1 VGFPVKAVVAALANA
16 VNDGTAAVLE
26 QRSTKQVSTQ
36 KNPLSVRLIID
47 LLRRPL
53 WLIAIVLNITGVV
66 LQIIALHYGALA
78 LVQPILVCDLIFATL
93 IASAFRHQWPDWEIL
108 LGVLCCAGGLA
119 LFLAVARP
127 HGGVATVSPVDAIPL
142 AIAYGAALAG
152 CLLVAATG
160 PRMLRPIM
168 LALACGIS
176 YGVTAFV
183 FKLLSGGWAGGLS
196 QLPYQWPLYAAVV
209 VGPLGFLLNQSA
221 YQAGILVSPVL
232 AVITAVDP
240 LVSIALAVG
249 LLNETISGGALNI
262 TMEAVALLVMI
273 AGIVI
278 LSHRAPHVADQA
290 KAAAAAREQPVS
302 AEETLS

>member
-1 VGFPVKAVVAALANA
+1 MGFPVKAVVAALLNA
-16 VNDGTAAVLE
+16 INDGTAAVLE
-26 QRSTKQVSTQ
+26 QRSTKQVATQ
-36 KNPLSVRLIID
+36 HNPLSVRLIID

-53 WLIAIVLNITGVV
+53 WLIAIVLNITGVI
-66 LQIIALHYGALA
+66 LQIVALHYGALA
-78 LVQPILVCDLIFATL
+78 LVQPILVCDLIFAAL
-93 IASAFRHQWPDWEIL
+93 IGSWFRHRWPDREIL

-127 HGGVATVSPVDAIPL
+127 HGGVATVPPVDVIPL
-142 AIAYGAALAG
+142 AIAYGAALAA

-160 PRMLRPIM
+160 HRTLRPIM

-183 FKLLSGGWAGGLS
+183 LKLLSGGWHGGLS

-232 AVITAVDP
+232 SVITSVDP
-240 LVSIALAVG
+240 LVSIALAAG
-249 LLNETISGGALNI
+249 LLHETISGGPLNVTLEVAALVI
-262 TMEAVALLVMI
+262 MI
-273 AGIVI
+273 GGIVI
-278 LSHRAPHVADQA
+278 LAHRAPHVADMA
-290 KAAAAAREQPVS
+290 KTAAREHPLS
-302 AEETLS
+302 AGETLS

>member
-26 QRSTKQVSTQ
+26 QRSTKQVSEHN
-36 KNPLSVRLIID
+36 NPLSVRLIID

-53 WLIAIVLNITGVV
+53 WLIAIVLNITGVI
-66 LQIIALHYGALA
+66 LQIVALHYGALA
-78 LVQPILVCDLIFATL
+78 LVQPILVCDLIFAAL
-93 IASAFRHQWPDWEIL
+93 IGSAFRHRWPDWEIL

-127 HGGVATVSPVDAIPL
+127 HGGVATVPPVDAIPL
-142 AIAYGAALAG
+142 AIAYGAALVG
-152 CLLVAATG
+152 CLAVAATG
-160 PRMLRPIM
+160 HRTLRPIM

-183 FKLLSGGWAGGLS
+183 LKLLSGGWHGGLS
-196 QLPYQWPLYAAVV
+196 HLPYQWPLYAAVV

-249 LLNETISGGALNI
+249 LLDETISGGVLNI
-262 TMEAVALLVMI
+262 SMEVAALVVMI
-273 AGIVI
+273 LGIVI
-278 LSHRAPHVADQA
+278 LSHRAPHVVEKAQA
-290 KAAAAAREQPVS
+290 VAGQQALS
-302 AEETLS
+302 AGETLS

>member
-26 QRSTKQVSTQ
+26 QRSTKQVSAQ

-53 WLIAIVLNITGVV
+53 WLIAILLNITGVI
-66 LQIIALHYGALA
+66 LQIVALHYGALA
-78 LVQPILVCDLIFATL
+78 LVQPILVCDLIFASL
-93 IASAFRHQWPDWEIL
+93 IASAFRHQWPDWEML

-119 LFLAVARP
+119 LFLVVARP
-127 HGGVATVSPVDAIPL
+127 HGGVATVSPGDAIPL

-152 CLLVAATG
+152 CLAVAATG
-160 PRMLRPIM
+160 HRTLRPIM

-183 FKLLSGGWAGGLS
+183 LKLLSGGWHGGLS
-196 QLPYQWPLYAAVV
+196 HLPYQWPLYAAVV

-232 AVITAVDP
+232 AVITAADP

-249 LLNETISGGALNI
+249 LLDETISGGVLNI
-262 TMEAVALLVMI
+262 AMEVAALLIMI

-278 LSHRAPHVADQA
+278 LSRRAPHVAEKA
-290 KAAAAAREQPVS
+290 KAAARQQPLS

>member
-1 VGFPVKAVVAALANA
+1 MGFPVKAVVAALANA
-16 VNDGTAAVLE
+16 INDGTAAVLE
-26 QRSTKQVSTQ
+26 QRSTKQVSTHN
-36 KNPLSVRLIID
+36 NPLSVRLIID

-66 LQIIALHYGALA
+66 LQIVALHYGALA
-78 LVQPILVCDLIFATL
+78 LVQPILVCDLIFAAL
-93 IASAFRHQWPDWEIL
+93 IGSWFRHRWPDGGIL

-119 LFLAVARP
+119 LFLVVARP
-127 HGGVATVSPVDAIPL
+127 HGGVATVPPVDAIPL
-142 AIAYGAALAG
+142 AIAYGAALAV

-160 PRMLRPIM
+160 HRRLRPIM

-183 FKLLSGGWAGGLS
+183 LKLLSGGWHGGLS

-221 YQAGILVSPVL
+221 YQAGIMVSPVL
-232 AVITAVDP
+232 SVITSVDP

-249 LLNETISGGALNI
+249 LLHETVSGGALNI
-262 TMEAVALLVMI
+262 TLEVAALVIMI
-273 AGIVI
+273 GGIVV
-278 LSHRAPHVADQA
+278 LAHRAPHVADMA
-290 KAAAAAREQPVS
+290 KAAARENPLS
-302 AEETLS
+302 AGETLS

>member
-1 VGFPVKAVVAALANA
+1 MGFPVKAVVAALANA
-16 VNDGTAAVLE
+16 INDGTAAVLE
-26 QRSTKQVSTQ
+26 QRSTKQVSTHN
-36 KNPLSVRLIID
+36 NPLSVRLIID

-53 WLIAIVLNITGVV
+53 WLIAIVLNITGVI
-66 LQIIALHYGALA
+66 LQIVALHYGALA
-78 LVQPILVCDLIFATL
+78 LVQPILVCDLIFAAL
-93 IASAFRHQWPDWEIL
+93 IGSWFRHRWPDWEIL

-119 LFLAVARP
+119 LFLVVARP
-127 HGGVATVSPVDAIPL
+127 RGGVATVPPEDAIPL
-142 AIAYGAALAG
+142 AIAYGAALVI

-160 PRMLRPIM
+160 HRTLRPIM

-183 FKLLSGGWAGGLS
+183 LKLLSGGWHGGLS

-232 AVITAVDP
+232 SVITSVDP

-249 LLNETISGGALNI
+249 LLHETISGGPLNI
-262 TMEAVALLVMI
+262 TLEVAALVIMI
-273 AGIVI
+273 GGIVV
-278 LSHRAPHVADQA
+278 LAHRAPHVADMA
-290 KAAAAAREQPVS
+290 KASAREDPLS

>member
-1 VGFPVKAVVAALANA
+1 MGFPVKAVVAALANA
-16 VNDGTAAVLE
+16 INDGTAAVLE
-26 QRSTKQVSTQ
+26 QRSTKQVSTHN
-36 KNPLSVRLIID
+36 NPLSVRLIID

-66 LQIIALHYGALA
+66 LQIVALHYGALA
-78 LVQPILVCDLIFATL
+78 LVQPILVCDLIFAAL
-93 IASAFRHQWPDWEIL
+93 IGSWFRHRWPDGGIL

-119 LFLAVARP
+119 LFLVVARP
-127 HGGVATVSPVDAIPL
+127 HGGVATVPPVDAIPL
-142 AIAYGAALAG
+142 AIAYGAALAV

-160 PRMLRPIM
+160 HRRLRPIM

-183 FKLLSGGWAGGLS
+183 LKLLSGGWHGGLS

-232 AVITAVDP
+232 SVITSVDP

-249 LLNETISGGALNI
+249 LLHETISGGPLNI
-262 TMEAVALLVMI
+262 TLEVAALVIMI
-273 AGIVI
+273 SGIVV
-278 LSHRAPHVADQA
+278 LAHRAPHVTDMA
-290 KAAAAAREQPVS
+290 KGAARENPLS